1 MAGSSDKARFYLE
14 QSVPELQDLH
24 RKKIFTRV
32 STSRPG
38 RVYLHLHRSAEGWH
52 LTILEQEEISS
63 IVKKRSDFE
72 HKLNARGS
80 KPLDYARYAEYE
92 MNLESLRKKRVKRM
106 GIKAST
112 HSGQRRIFF
121 VLERATRKFHGDMGL
136 WMQYVD
142 FARKQKSN
150 KKLSEILMKVL
161 RMHPTKPALW
171 IYAANYALEERSGI
185 NEARSYMQRG
195 LRFCKNSKQLWFEY
209 AKLEMIYIA
218 RIVARGQDLGRDD
231 YLSTKAISPSADEL
245 DSNIISLPI
254 VSENTWN
261 SEPYFID
268 QETLKSLEATPILS
282 GAIPMAIF
290 DGAMKQFAGDA
301 TVGETFF
308 DIFVEFQ
315 DLPCASKI
323 LQHVVDY
330 LLTAA
335 PSDPAALICYIR
347 QPVIGVQILSSDF
360 PGAFWISLDRLRSA
374 TTVVPPSRD
383 TNETSRSRSLL
394 SRRLIE
400 WMLHL
405 VREDLD
411 PDIHKVIS
419 VTLQKLWSQ
428 YQLDIQQ
435 DAETNKDEILSL
447 FHELRRKG
455 FIEMAEPARSVAS
468 HL

>member
-1 MAGSSDKARFYLE
+1 MR
-14 QSVPELQDLH
+14 
-24 RKKIFTRV
+24 RK
-32 STSRPG
+32 
-38 RVYLHLHRSAEGWH
+38 AEGWH

-92 MNLESLRKKRVKRM
+92 MNLESLRMKRVKRM

-112 HSGQRRIFF
+112 HPGQRRIFF
-121 VLERATRKFHGDMGL
+121 ILERATRKFHGDMGL

-142 FARKQKSN
+142 FARRQKSS
-150 KKLSEILMKVL
+150 KKLSEILTNVL
-161 RMHPTKPALW
+161 RMHPTKPELW
-171 IYAANYALEERSGI
+171 TYAANYALEGRSDI

-195 LRFCKNSKQLWFEY
+195 LRFCKNSKHLWFEY

-218 RIVARGQDLGRDD
+218 RIVARGQDLGRDED
-231 YLSTKAISPSADEL
+231 LSTKVISPNADEQ
-245 DSNIISLPI
+245 DSNLISLPI
-254 VSENTWN
+254 ALENAWN
-261 SEPYFID
+261 PEPYFID
-268 QETLKSLEATPILS
+268 QEILKSLEATPILS

-290 DGAMKQFAGDA
+290 DEAMNQFAGDA
-301 TVGETFF
+301 AVGEAFF

-315 DLPCASKI
+315 NLPCASKI
-323 LQHVVDY
+323 LQHVVDR
-330 LLTAA
+330 LFTAA

-360 PGAFWISLDRLRSA
+360 PGALRISLDRLRSA
-374 TTVVPPSRD
+374 TTSVSPSRE

-400 WMLHL
+400 WMLHF
-405 VREDLD
+405 VTEDLD

-419 VTLQKLWSQ
+419 MTLQKLWSQ
-428 YQLDIQQ
+428 YQLDIQHNAGTHQ
-435 DAETNKDEILSL
+435 GEFLNI

-455 FIEMAEPARSVAS
+455 FKEMAEPARSVAS
-468 HL
+468 HLWPNDLKILSLSDMNV